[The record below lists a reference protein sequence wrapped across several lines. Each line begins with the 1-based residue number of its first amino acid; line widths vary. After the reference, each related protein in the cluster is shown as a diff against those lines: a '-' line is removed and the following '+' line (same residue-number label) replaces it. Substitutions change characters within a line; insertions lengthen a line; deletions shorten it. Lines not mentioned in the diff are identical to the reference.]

1 MASIWPWFDISKDG
15 VGTIRSTITDIGR
28 ELYVVGA
35 GGGEPRLLAVNVVS
49 GPSWSPDGQR
59 LAIAQA
65 EVDGVGLYVI
75 GIDGT
80 ESRRVDGHRG
90 MGRTRTAGVV
100 WFGRSGGSL
109 D

>member
-1 MASIWPWFDISKDG
+1 M
-15 VGTIRSTITDIGR
+15 STITDIGR

-35 GGGEPRLLAVNVVS
+35 DGREPRRVAVNVVS

-65 EVDGVGLYVI
+65 EADAVGLYVI

-80 ESRRVDGHRG
+80 ESRRVMGIEGWQGPRSISIVDPAAAWIDTVAWSPDGARIL
-90 MGRTRTAGVV
+90 RQI
-100 WFGRSGGSL
+100 SL
-109 D
+109 